1 MKKIITLFTTTIMIF
16 SLVGCSSS
24 KVERDPVLSKDLTS
38 VLEAIY
44 EKADLSEDDRQALE
58 YYATTKLDDSNVE
71 NYLGSL
77 EIEFSEGICSS
88 PMMSSVPYEL
98 ILLRLDE
105 NADVNAAKELIKEN
119 ANPKKWICVEA
130 EEVIVESIDNTL
142 LFIMADE
149 SKSNAIKD
157 AFLDLSE
164 AK

>member
-130 EEVIVESIDNTL
+130 EEVYVLNKGNLVVLIMSDTDRANT
-142 LFIMADE
+142 
-149 SKSNAIKD
+149 IKD
-157 AFLDLSE
+157 NFNKL
-164 AK
+164 K